1 MAGLLVA
8 DGIAFLDKTLVP
20 MWEKVQAGA
29 RLTLEEGVALLRTR
43 DIAALGRMA
52 DFTKRQKSGDKAY
65 FVINRHINPTNICVL
80 SCSFCDYAKKT
91 GEEDAYEMTLDEIL
105 HLVTDDIREVHI
117 VGGHHPTWP
126 FERYVEIVQ
135 AVHDKY
141 PNTQIKAF
149 TASEIDYFHKRW
161 KIPERE
167 ILSRLRDAG
176 MRAMPGGGAE
186 VFSTRVRKEL
196 FPGKAG
202 HERWLEI
209 HRLAHSMGIPSNA
222 TMLYGHIETLEER
235 IQHMIYLREL
245 QDETGGFLTFIPLE
259 YQVGDTQLVP
269 RHASAVEDLRVL
281 AVSRL
286 VLDNFPHIKAYWIMI
301 MEETAAIGLHF
312 GADDID
318 GTIGEE
324 RIAHAARAASPVG
337 VARERIVR
345 LIRDAERIPVER
357 DALYNEVRVYGARD
371 EVGKYDA
378 PRGYHGAPQTDEE
391 RTGDDARE
399 QDEARQEK
407 RRRNETRQQ
416 DDGRRTAAR

>member
-8 DGIAFLDKTLVP
+8 DGIAFLDETLVSI
-20 MWEKVQAGA
+20 WEKVRAGV
-29 RLTLEEGVALLRTR
+29 RLAPEEGVRLLRTR

-52 DFTKRQKSGDKAY
+52 DFVKRKKSGDKAY

-80 SCSFCDYAKKT
+80 SCRFCDYAKKV
-91 GEEDAYEMTLDEIL
+91 GDEEAYEMTLDEIL
-105 HLVTDDIREVHI
+105 ALVDEDIREVHI

-135 AVHDKY
+135 AIHDNF
-141 PNTQIKAF
+141 PDTQIKAF

-161 KIPERE
+161 KIPEEE
-167 ILSRLRDAG
+167 ILGRLRDAG

-186 VFSTRVRKEL
+186 VFSPRVRKEL

-202 HERWLEI
+202 QARWLEI
-209 HRLAHSMGIPSNA
+209 HRLAHSLGIPSNA

-235 IQHMIYLREL
+235 IRHLVLLREL

-259 YQVGDTQLVP
+259 YQVGDTKLVP
-269 RHASAVEDLRVL
+269 RHASALEDLRML

-286 VLDNFPHIKAYWIMI
+286 VLDNFPHVKAYWIMI

-345 LIRDAERIPVER
+345 LIRDAERVPVER
-357 DALYNEVRVYGARD
+357 DALYNEVQVYAKKGAVHPPNVERERVD
-371 EVGKYDA
+371 V
-378 PRGYHGAPQTDEE
+378 
-391 RTGDDARE
+391 
-399 QDEARQEK
+399 
-407 RRRNETRQQ
+407 RRAVAE
-416 DDGRRTAAR
+416 